1 MTTTAKAPARPQ
13 SAPRRSP
20 RGTLGTLTGTAALLR
35 FALRRDRVRLGV
47 WVLGLGLLTIST
59 ANSLHT
65 LYATAADRAS
75 IANSSTS
82 PALLAMTGPRHYLA
96 DYTWG
101 SMLSH
106 RMLGLLA
113 VLAGVMS
120 VLIVTRHTRA
130 EEEGG
135 RAELIRSAAVGRH
148 AQLAAALGTAA
159 VANLALA
166 LLLALGLPGLGVPGI
181 TPSGAA
187 LFAAATAGGGLLF
200 AAVAAVTAQVS
211 AHTRTA
217 SGLAMA
223 VIGAAYAVRAAG
235 DSAESGLAWASPI
248 GWVQRTYPFAGGRWW
263 PLLPLLAL
271 TAAVGAAAF
280 LLSARRD
287 VGAGLRAARPGP
299 AAAGAALGTAPGLAL
314 GLALRLHRGLIGG
327 FAAALLL
334 LGTMYGSVLGQADSM
349 LKDVGRIR
357 EALTRVGG
365 HSLTDAYAAY
375 TLLVVAVVGAV
386 YAVLAAQRP
395 RAEET
400 AGRADPVL
408 ATGVSRAGWLGGHL
422 VAALLG
428 STAVLLAAGAGFGLA
443 GALSTGDAGRFP
455 ALVGAALAFAPAQWV
470 TVGVAA
476 VVYGWL
482 PRAMPLAWIVPAY
495 ALVVGYLGPLLKLP
509 SALNRLSPFGQV
521 PRLPAAAMDWT
532 PLAVLTLVAAALLA
546 LGLAGFG
553 RRDID

>member
-13 SAPRRSP
+13 AAPRSP
-20 RGTLGTLTGTAALLR
+20 GGTLTGTATLLR

-75 IANSSTS
+75 IANSSAG

-130 EEEGG
+130 EEESG
-135 RAELIRSAAVGRH
+135 RAELVRSAAVGRH
-148 AQLAAALGTAA
+148 AQLAAALATAA

-181 TPSGAA
+181 TGSGAA
-187 LFAAATAGGGLLF
+187 LFAAASAGGGLLF
-200 AAVAAVTAQVS
+200 AAVAAVAVQVS

-299 AAAGAALGTAPGLAL
+299 ATAGAALGTSL

-327 FAAALLL
+327 FATALLF
-334 LGTMYGSVLGQADSM
+334 LGAMYGSVLGQADSM

-395 RAEET
+395 RAEEE

-408 ATGVSRAGWLGGHL
+408 ATGVSRTGWLGGHL

-428 STAVLLAAGAGFGLA
+428 STAVLLAAGVGFGLA

-495 ALVVGYLGPLLKLP
+495 ALLVGYLGPLLKLP
-509 SALNRLSPFGQV
+509 SALERLSPFGQV

-553 RRDID
+553 RRDVG